1 MRNPCKGPII
11 TMPTFEPVRYGSECI
26 CNASDRT
33 RARFSDLTKVI
44 NILPM
49 LIDEVQIDIKDA
61 YGKCVK

>member
-1 MRNPCKGPII
+1 
-11 TMPTFEPVRYGSECI
+11 MPTFEPVRYGSECI

-61 YGKCVK
+61 CEKCAK